1 MGRTDSTGARG
12 GRPDPGEFVAAAATP
27 LTRPSGERIRAIR
40 ATQVNIPLVA
50 PYRWSV
56 GSFVGLSKTI
66 VEVETT
72 SGVIGLGE
80 APSWTSAPVVTDL
93 VAPKLI
99 GADPVDLAD
108 CERRALPPIRVMRNA
123 EDDSVLR
130 AFGAVE
136 MALWDV
142 AGQLA
147 GRSVASLLGGAV
159 RSRVSFTEYFAF
171 RHARDGQGGEET
183 PAAVAAYCGRMAEQ
197 HGSQAFEGKLGVT
210 DLATELRLAR
220 EVRSAIGEDA
230 VLRFDANMA
239 WNVSTARAALHG
251 LERYN
256 VRNLEDPVRTFEEM
270 ARLRGETSISFSTHD
285 PALRAAVRLG
295 TPDAFVINLAV
306 LGGIRRSLAFIHA
319 CEEMG
324 VEIWFYSPD
333 TGVANAAYLQ
343 VAAATPWISN
353 PSQTLLRWHTDD
365 VIEGGPFVPVAN
377 EIAVPDGPGL
387 GVRLDRAALQRCH
400 RRFVDDGP
408 YDEYGDPGR
417 PGRYGGWI

>member
-1 MGRTDSTGARG
+1 MSSQELARGSAARTD
-12 GRPDPGEFVAAAATP
+12 PAAPEAA
-27 LTRPSGERIRAIR
+27 PSGERIRAIR

-50 PYRWSV
+50 PYRWAV
-56 GSFVGLSKTI
+56 GAFPGLSKTI

-93 VAPKLI
+93 IAPKLL
-99 GADPVDLAD
+99 GADPLDLAD

-123 EDDSVLR
+123 EDDSLLR

-142 AGQLA
+142 AGQMA
-147 GRSVASLLGGAV
+147 GRSVASLLGGVV

-171 RHARDGQGGEET
+171 RHARDGQGGEDT
-183 PAAVAAYCGRMAEQ
+183 PAAVAAYCARMAEQ
-197 HGSQAFEGKLGVT
+197 HGSRAFEGKLGVK
-210 DLATELRLAR
+210 DLATELRLAK

-230 VLRFDANMA
+230 LLRFDANMA

-251 LERYN
+251 LERYD
-256 VRNLEDPVRTFEEM
+256 VRNVEDPVRTFEEM
-270 ARLRGETSISFSTHD
+270 ARLRGESSISFSTHD

-295 TPDAFVINLAV
+295 VPDAFVINLAV

-319 CEEMG
+319 CEELG

-343 VAAATPWISN
+343 VAAATEWISS

-387 GVRLDRAALQRCH
+387 GVRLDRAALARCH
-400 RRFVDDGP
+400 ERFMDEGP
-408 YDEYGDPGR
+408 YDEYSDPGR
-417 PGRYGGWI
+417 PGRYGGWV